1 MSEKIKLKCY
11 RCHSTMHCRKSYL
24 KDGISCS
31 LCEGHMNTIGP
42 VDTNDINKVQ
52 LNQAIGT
59 LRNIEYGKIEGVGVE
74 TNTYEDGKQYLTINV
89 DFK

>member
-1 MSEKIKLKCY
+1 MNEKIKLKCY

-31 LCEGHMNTIGP
+31 LCEGQMMTIGL
-42 VDTNDINKVQ
+42 VDTNDINKFQ
-52 LNQAIGT
+52 LNQAIET
-59 LRNIEYGKIEGVGVE
+59 LRNIKYGEIEGVGIE
-74 TNTYEDGKQYLTINV
+74 TNTYQDGAKYLTINV